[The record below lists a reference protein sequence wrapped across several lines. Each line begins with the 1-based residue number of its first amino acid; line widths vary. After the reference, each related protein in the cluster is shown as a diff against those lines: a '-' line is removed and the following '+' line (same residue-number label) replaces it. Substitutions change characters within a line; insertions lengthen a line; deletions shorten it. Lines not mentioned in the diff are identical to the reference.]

1 MRKPIIAGN
10 WKMYKTPE
18 ESIGLANG
26 IKRGLFK
33 IENVEIVLCPPFT
46 SLSDVKDVILESNI
60 ALGAQN
66 MYWEE
71 EGAFTGEISPKM
83 LKSRNQFC
91 E

>member
-1 MRKPIIAGN
+1 MC
-10 WKMYKTPE
+10 KTPE

-33 IENVEIVLCPPFT
+33 VENVEIVLCPPFT

-83 LKSRNQFC
+83 LKSLGCSLR
-91 E
+91 